1 MASTFGTEVEAPIA
15 LSEPQGRW
23 ATVLAGIH
31 ADALD
36 CLQSTVAVIADASYG
51 SGAHLALGSRWGFPA
66 LGADGSYA
74 IQPTV
79 AERIEQA
86 HQIMGFQIGEPS
98 EPLDARSLRELA
110 DQASVYVV
118 AEAYDLSWLPYARA
132 SVRYREM
139 PHSFLL
145 ERAGD
150 GYLIVDAYY
159 ADTQWGRARPGT
171 WRMSAAEIDTA
182 IGGTGIAVRMVPAES
197 AIALDRSTV
206 LAAIATSAA
215 EVGRAIEGYLAQ
227 VKSTLSGVERV
238 ERLVL
243 DIWHVCRERLLTTR
257 WLGDHPAAA
266 AVDAATRGWQQ
277 LAGQSYL
284 ASRRTQRGA
293 PPNPALLEDMAE
305 RLYADLALLSEFAE
319 TATAPV
325 APERIRVAVLAAV
338 AEVLRLEPAE
348 VELAGEL
355 RALPG
360 FDSFR
365 LVEIIDRIETGL
377 GVPFPSAAG
386 AGDLVN
392 VAGLCRLFG
401 GQAR

>member
-1 MASTFGTEVEAPIA
+1 MASTFDTEVQAPIA
-15 LSEPQGRW
+15 LSEPRDSW

-31 ADALD
+31 AEALD
-36 CLQSTVAVIADASYG
+36 CLQSTVAVIADAAYG
-51 SGAHLALGSRWGFPA
+51 SGAHLALGSRWGFPV

-86 HQIMGFQIGEPS
+86 HQILGFQVGEPS
-98 EPLDARSLRELA
+98 APLTARSLRELA
-110 DQASVYVV
+110 DQAPVYVV
-118 AEAYDLSWLPYARA
+118 AEAYDLSWLPYAKA
-132 SVRYREM
+132 TVRYRQM

-145 ERAGD
+145 ERADD

-159 ADTQWGRARPGT
+159 ADTQWGRARPT
-171 WRMSAAEIDTA
+171 TYRMSAAGIDTA
-182 IGGTGIAVRMVPAES
+182 IGGTGIGLRMVPAES
-197 AIALDRSTV
+197 AIALDRTSV
-206 LAAIATSAA
+206 LAATAASAA
-215 EVGRAIEGYLAQ
+215 EAGRAIDGYLAQ
-227 VKSTLSGVERV
+227 LKSTLSGVERV

-243 DIWHVCRERLLTTR
+243 DIWHVCRERLLTSR

-266 AVDAATRGWQQ
+266 AVEAATRGWQQ

-284 ASRRTQRGA
+284 ASRRAQRGA
-293 PPNPALLEDMAE
+293 PPNPALLDDMAE

-319 TATAPV
+319 PVTASAE
-325 APERIRVAVLAAV
+325 PERVRTAVLAAV
-338 AEVLRLEPAE
+338 ADVLRLQPAE
-348 VELAGEL
+348 VELTGEL
-355 RALPG
+355 RALTG

-377 GVPFPSAAG
+377 GVPFPATAS
-386 AGDLVN
+386 AGDLLD

-401 GQAR
+401 GQAP